1 MASQRASALIVA
13 WSAGLWL
20 WCPGLAAAQFADIFQ
35 DFTNHIERQI
45 KQDKQY
51 FLDAQTCTEWFY
63 KQQSKPRQPK
73 AEGIVFSGRRP
84 AVRPAVQTS
93 DCPARYPDGLKA
105 AREDFSSTQSALSL
119 SLTFYQFALVGD
131 RNDDKRYNAAELQDM
146 LESFGLSYDGSR
158 PASAHVTALTSTFDG
173 LHKTGG
179 LERLMTSM
187 GTLFDKG
194 YRLTP
199 RDRSALDQIS
209 K

>member
-1 MASQRASALIVA
+1 MISTRKRALIVA
-13 WSAGLWL
+13 WFACLWL
-20 WCPGLAAAQFADIFQ
+20 WGSDLALAQFADIFQ

-51 FLDAQTCTEWFY
+51 FLDAQTCIEWFY
-63 KQQSKPRQPK
+63 KQQNTPRQPK
-73 AEGIVFSGRRP
+73 AEGISLS
-84 AVRPAVQTS
+84 ALHTS

-131 RNDDKRYNAAELQDM
+131 RNDDRRYNAAELQDM
-146 LESFGLSYDGSR
+146 LESFGLSYDRSR
-158 PASAHVTALTSTFDG
+158 PASAHVTALTSTFDS

-187 GTLFDKG
+187 GTLFNKG
-194 YRLTP
+194 YRLTH
-199 RDRSALDQIS
+199 RDRSTLDQIT

>member
-1 MASQRASALIVA
+1 MKASTATADTPLRQA
-13 WSAGLWL
+13 WMQDSRIQAG
-20 WCPGLAAAQFADIFQ
+20 GLAPRD
-35 DFTNHIERQI
+35 
-45 KQDKQY
+45 
-51 FLDAQTCTEWFY
+51 LDVLLLVRLGLSGLRAPVSHGVWAVSSRTIMNN
-63 KQQSKPRQPK
+63 
-73 AEGIVFSGRRP
+73 AGEGIVFSSRQP
-84 AVRPAVQTS
+84 DAYLAVQTS

-146 LESFGLSYDGSR
+146 LESFGLAYDGSR

-199 RDRSALDQIS
+199 RDRSALDQVS